1 MPSRAVIVA
10 AIGGLVIGHM
20 LWLLAIS
27 LAINTSDV
35 PFWVLVVSGVIV
47 VLAAA
52 VAALGWRAHQRQD
65 RVWTAFLWSVP
76 VAPVLLTLT
85 VLGVTY
91 L

>member
-1 MPSRAVIVA
+1 MVA

-27 LAINTSDV
+27 LAINTGEVS
-35 PFWVLVVSGVIV
+35 FWVLITSAVI
-47 VLAAA
+47 A
-52 VAALGWRAHQRQD
+52 VAAALVGYFGWRAYQRRDQ
-65 RVWTAFLWSVP
+65 VWTAFLWSVP
-76 VAPVLLTLT
+76 VAPVLFTLV

>member
-1 MPSRAVIVA
+1 MVA

-20 LWLLAIS
+20 LWLLAIT
-27 LAINTSDV
+27 LAIDTSDV
-35 PFWVLVVSGVIV
+35 SFWVLIASAVIA

-52 VAALGWRAHQRQD
+52 VGWLGWRAYQRKDQ
-65 RVWTAFLWSVP
+65 VWTAFLWSVP

>member
-1 MPSRAVIVA
+1 MPSRTVVVA

-27 LAINTSDV
+27 LAINSSDV
-35 PFWVLVVSGVIV
+35 AFWVLITSTVIV
-47 VLAAA
+47 LLAAG
-52 VAALGWRAHQRQD
+52 VGWLGWRTYQRRDQ
-65 RVWTAFLWSVP
+65 VWTAFLWSVP

>member
-1 MPSRAVIVA
+1 MVA
-10 AIGGLVIGHM
+10 AIGGLVIGHI

-27 LAINTSDV
+27 LAIDTSDV
-35 PFWVLVVSGVIV
+35 SFWVLIASAVV
-47 VLAAA
+47 VLLAAG
-52 VAALGWRAHQRQD
+52 VGWLGWRSYQRKDQ
-65 RVWTAFLWSVP
+65 VWTAFLWSLP

>member
-1 MPSRAVIVA
+1 MPTRAVIVA

-35 PFWVLVVSGVIV
+35 SFWVLITSAAIV
-47 VLAAA
+47 VLAGIIAL
-52 VAALGWRAHQRQD
+52 LGWRAYQRRDQ
-65 RVWTAFLWSVP
+65 VWTAFLWSVP
-76 VAPVLLTLT
+76 VAPVLFTIV

>member
-20 LWLLAIS
+20 LWLVAIS
-27 LAINTSDV
+27 AAINTDEVS
-35 PFWVLVVSGVIV
+35 FWVLIISAGI
-47 VLAAA
+47 AA
-52 VAALGWRAHQRQD
+52 VSAVIGWLGWRSYRRRDQ
-65 RVWTAFLWSVP
+65 VWTAFLWSVP
-76 VAPVLLTLT
+76 VAPVLLTLI

>member
-1 MPSRAVIVA
+1 MVA

-20 LWLLAIS
+20 LWLLAIT
-27 LAINTSDV
+27 LAIDTSDV
-35 PFWVLVVSGVIV
+35 SFWVLIASAVIV
-47 VLAAA
+47 VSAAA
-52 VAALGWRAHQRQD
+52 VGWLGWRAYQRKDQ
-65 RVWTAFLWSVP
+65 VWTAFLWSVP

>member
-1 MPSRAVIVA
+1 MIVA
-10 AIGGLVIGHM
+10 AVGGLVLGHM

-35 PFWVLVVSGVIV
+35 SLWVLIASAVII
-47 VLAAA
+47 VLAAVLA
-52 VAALGWRAHQRQD
+52 LLGWRAYRRGDQ
-65 RVWTAFLWSVP
+65 VWTALLWSLP
-76 VAPVLLTLT
+76 VAPVLLTVT

>member
-27 LAINTSDV
+27 LATNTSEV
-35 PFWVLVVSGVIV
+35 SFWVLITSAVIV
-47 VLAAA
+47 VAAA
-52 VAALGWRAHQRQD
+52 AAGYLGWRAYQRRDQ
-65 RVWTAFLWSVP
+65 VWTAFLWSVP
-76 VAPVLLTLT
+76 VAPVLFTLV

>member
-1 MPSRAVIVA
+1 
-10 AIGGLVIGHM
+10 M

-27 LAINTSDV
+27 LAIDTSDV
-35 PFWVLVVSGVIV
+35 SFWVLVASAVIV
-47 VLAAA
+47 VLAVA
-52 VAALGWRAHQRQD
+52 VRAGWAGASTSARTQ
-65 RVWTAFLWSVP
+65 VWTAFLWCVP

>member
-1 MPSRAVIVA
+1 VVA
-10 AIGGLVIGHM
+10 AIGGLVIGHI

-27 LAINTSDV
+27 LAIDTSDV
-35 PFWVLVVSGVIV
+35 SFWVLIASAVV
-47 VLAAA
+47 VLLAAG
-52 VAALGWRAHQRQD
+52 VGWLGWRSYQRKDQ
-65 RVWTAFLWSVP
+65 VWTAFLWSLP